1 MSNKLKIRKL
11 VELDDEKLKLPRQ
24 INPILPDISK
34 RQLILVLGGVAT
46 GKTTFLTNLLYNDDF
61 FNGMFQIKYIISPS
75 LFNDR
80 SARAF
85 RQDESAVLF
94 DNYSNEHSF

>member
-11 VELDDEKLKLPRQ
+11 KELDDERLTLNRS
-24 INPILPDISK
+24 INPILPDITK

-61 FNGMFQIKYIISPS
+61 YNNLFQIKYIIS
-75 LFNDR
+75 NR
-80 SARAF
+80 
-85 RQDESAVLF
+85 
-94 DNYSNEHSF
+94 